1 MEIRTLLT
9 FARIAETG
17 SFSKTAEQLGYSQSA
32 ITMQIKQLEGEL
44 NAPLFERIGKQVKLT
59 RAGERLLPYALEM
72 FAVLQKAE
80 NIAREPEEITGQLR
94 VGTSESFVISVL
106 PPVFAALQ
114 EVCPFVEIGVQTA
127 LVPDLFQKLRQNEVD
142 LLFFL
147 DKKVYFPEWVKVLE
161 HPEDIYFVAS
171 AHSEL
176 ACRKHIPIERLLEGP
191 LYLTEKG
198 ISYRYAV
205 EQALAEKGLALHPFC
220 PASLSGDRKYGC
232 DYEVFI
238 AESGDFLFAG
248 IRCAGLSGQWRTHNP
263 GCGISQDHNVESAC
277 LSSQQVRDASDEGV
291 YGFFDS
297 TFGTGLESCANCRST
312 YLFGQNHP

>member
-9 FARIAETG
+9 FARIAENG

-114 EVCPFVEIGVQTA
+114 EVCPFVKIGVQTA

-176 ACRKHIPIERLLEGP
+176 ACRKHIPIERLLEEP

-205 EQALAEKGLALHPFC
+205 EQALAEKGLALHPFLEIGNTDVITRFLLQNRGISFL
-220 PASLSGDRKYGC
+220 PEYVVRDYLDSGELVILDAEYPRITMWSQLVYHRNKC
-232 DYEVFI
+232 VTPLMKVFM
-238 AESGDFLFAG
+238 DFL
-248 IRCAGLSGQWRTHNP
+248 IQHLE
-263 GCGISQDHNVESAC
+263 QD
-277 LSSQQVRDASDEGV
+277 
-291 YGFFDS
+291 
-297 TFGTGLESCANCRST
+297 
-312 YLFGQNHP
+312 